1 MTQKK
6 AQGGFKI
13 LNLSYQMHLLISTR
27 FDNLTNDSKIKSPKP
42 FFLDYHIFNLK
53 YWEKKNYYSHNS

>member
-6 AQGGFKI
+6 GQGGFKI

-27 FDNLTNDSKIKSPKP
+27 FDNLTNDSKIKKSKT
-42 FFLDYHIFNLK
+42 IFP
-53 YWEKKNYYSHNS
+53 